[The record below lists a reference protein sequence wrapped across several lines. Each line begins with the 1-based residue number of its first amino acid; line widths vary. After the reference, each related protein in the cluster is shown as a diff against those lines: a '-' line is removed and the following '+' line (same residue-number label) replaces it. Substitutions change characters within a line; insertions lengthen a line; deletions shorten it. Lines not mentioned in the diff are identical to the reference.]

1 MNGQALSAW
10 NERVH
15 AACGRFDTRYDHCQ
29 SLFIGEMQQTLMGST
44 AVAHIRSNA
53 SVIAKAARSAS
64 VIPGALFPCAATA
77 RLNGHRTGGPGGR
90 PAPG

>member
-1 MNGQALSAW
+1 MRGQALSAW

-29 SLFIGEMQQTLMGST
+29 SLFIGDMQQTLVGTT

-53 SVIAKAARSAS
+53 SVIAKRRR
-64 VIPGALFPCAATA
+64 LKRA
-77 RLNGHRTGGPGGR
+77 RLIGAVFSGVAAAGLDEYRAGR
-90 PAPG
+90 QGA